1 MAALPP
7 KQPQDISNHLPGGDA
22 AVQFRQEGAAWF
34 ARFHSA
40 AAAAAAAVVVV
51 VAAAAAVVVIVVV
64 VVVLFSF
71 IASNCLARHTVDRL
85 SAAGFQQRKPQRTTK
100 KTTWAFK
107 SICYGNLSMQ
117 NVITDDEE
125 QYCCEITLFW

>member
-1 MAALPP
+1 MSAFRSRCSASSVVAVAA
-7 KQPQDISNHLPGGDA
+7 A
-22 AVQFRQEGAAWF
+22 AVVVVVVA
-34 ARFHSA
+34 A